1 MRSRFTLVTP
11 PESAEPTYLDPRA
24 EPPRGTRR
32 GEASAHAVPPGE
44 ARINLVA
51 GYFSAAGLLC
61 GIGAGFAALTLLSN
75 FLPLIKAPISVPLVI
90 ESAAAGAI
98 TCAANL
104 RTAQLL
110 RERRRSGAYLALFYF
125 AVSLFSIGRTGSM
138 FALVLGVL
146 GMALTLTVWKH
157 LE

>member
-11 PESAEPTYLDPRA
+11 PESAEPVYYDPHPELLRA
-24 EPPRGTRR
+24 RQRDEPSHVTLPAKG
-32 GEASAHAVPPGE
+32 
-44 ARINLVA
+44 RINLVA
-51 GYFSAAGLLC
+51 SYFSVAGVLC
-61 GIGAGFAALTLLSN
+61 GIGAGFAALTLISN
-75 FLPLIKAPISVPLVI
+75 LLPLVKAPLPVPLVI

-110 RERRRSGAYLALFYF
+110 RDRRRDGAYVALLYF
-125 AVSLFSIGRTGSM
+125 ALSLFSVGRTGSM
-138 FALVLGVL
+138 FTMIIGMLGL
-146 GMALTLTVWKH
+146 LLTATVWKY